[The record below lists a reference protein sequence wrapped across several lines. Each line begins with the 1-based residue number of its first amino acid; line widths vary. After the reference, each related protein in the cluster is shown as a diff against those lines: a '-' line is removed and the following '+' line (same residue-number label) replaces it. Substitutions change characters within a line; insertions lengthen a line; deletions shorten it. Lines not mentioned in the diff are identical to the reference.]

1 LIKRELFVK
10 TGGLI
15 VAEGQKTLYTGGVG
29 SCVVA
34 CLWDMKKFIGG
45 MAHIPQSVST
55 GDDPGISALPAVSP
69 DRALPLLLLMM
80 ENRGAA
86 RKNIF
91 VRLAGAGNMFRMP
104 DDCFMCNI
112 GRSILDKTRNVVS
125 GLELAITGESVGGV
139 YGRNVRFHVD
149 TGEVLVTFTS
159 GERLN
164 L

>member
-1 LIKRELFVK
+1 MIRKELVVK

-69 DRALPLLLLMM
+69 DRALPFLLLMM

-86 RKNIF
+86 RKNIL

-104 DDCFMCNI
+104 DD
-112 GRSILDKTRNVVS
+112 
-125 GLELAITGESVGGV
+125 
-139 YGRNVRFHVD
+139 
-149 TGEVLVTFTS
+149 
-159 GERLN
+159 
-164 L
+164 